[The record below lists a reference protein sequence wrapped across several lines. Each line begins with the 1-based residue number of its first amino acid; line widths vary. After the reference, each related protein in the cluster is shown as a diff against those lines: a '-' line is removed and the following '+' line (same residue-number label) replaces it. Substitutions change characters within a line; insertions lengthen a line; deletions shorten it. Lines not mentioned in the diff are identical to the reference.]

1 LSDGSSKLKAIDEE
15 TKHQIMPGRRFG
27 KAHRTTQE
35 TLDPRPQGQMLALD
49 LRRMLLANLMLLWVD
64 MPGVSHFLHTW

>member
-1 LSDGSSKLKAIDEE
+1 
-15 TKHQIMPGRRFG
+15 MPGRRFG